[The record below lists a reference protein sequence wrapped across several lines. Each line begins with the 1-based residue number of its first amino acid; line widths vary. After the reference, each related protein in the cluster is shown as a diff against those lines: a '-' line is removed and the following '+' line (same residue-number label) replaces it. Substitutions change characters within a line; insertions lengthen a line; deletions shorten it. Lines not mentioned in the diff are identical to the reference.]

1 MSDYA
6 QAAIEADDE
15 VPAIH
20 ITRDFAATPAQLVRA
35 HVDPDLFARWCGP
48 ASRAVD
54 IDYWDARD
62 GGSWRYGAPG
72 EGQRTEWFHG
82 CFHTVRDDRLVQ
94 TWTWEGMPDEV
105 ALQTMTFTDL
115 GGGRTR
121 LHAVSLAGSFASRD
135 QALASGMEIGIHEG
149 YAALDRLIA
158 EGRLS

>member
-1 MSDYA
+1 MTDYP
-6 QAAIEADDE
+6 QAAIEADAD

-35 HVDPDLFARWCGP
+35 HTDPELFSAWCGP
-48 ASRAVD
+48 DSRGVR
-54 IDYWDARD
+54 IDYWEARD

-72 EGQRTEWFHG
+72 EGQRTEWFRG

-94 TWTWEGMPDEV
+94 TWTWEGMPDDV

-115 GGGRTR
+115 GDGRTR
-121 LHAVSLAGSFASRD
+121 LHAVSLADSFTARD
-135 QALASGMEIGIHEG
+135 QALASGMETGINEG

-158 EGRLS
+158 AGRLS